1 MAKLSDLTGNRP
13 ANPAAGTSTPKGEQG
28 MNDNKATTPAPATN
42 TAPAATAGFAGI
54 SFEDAAEMP
63 DAGTLALAV
72 NPFADK
78 VAELARTGKAAK
90 VVLPDGDVK
99 AARDLIRRAA
109 NAINKGAK
117 TRTVPAKGS
126 ETTHTEVWFS
136 VGDMTKRPRKS

>member
-28 MNDNKATTPAPATN
+28 MNDNKATTPAPATSEVES
-42 TAPAATAGFAGI
+42 I
-54 SFEDAAEMP
+54 SFEDADEMP

-72 NPFADK
+72 NPYADK
-78 VAELARTGKAAK
+78 VAELARTGKATK
-90 VVLPDGDVK
+90 VVRPDGDVK

-117 TRTVPAKGS
+117 TRTVPAKGR
-126 ETTHTEVWFS
+126 ETTHTEIWFT

>member
-28 MNDNKATTPAPATN
+28 MNDNKATN